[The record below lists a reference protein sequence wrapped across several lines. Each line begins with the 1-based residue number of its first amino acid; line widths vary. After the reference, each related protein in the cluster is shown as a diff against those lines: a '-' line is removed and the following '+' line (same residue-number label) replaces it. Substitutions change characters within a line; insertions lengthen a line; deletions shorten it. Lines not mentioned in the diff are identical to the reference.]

1 MLCRT
6 KRPPHITICS
16 IHNEN
21 IIFPTIVLPQGV
33 FNETESA
40 KNHRHTFA
48 LAPLVEWNG
57 SGGKT
62 LNCAYGVRSEWNLD
76 KSGWTWNTEAEWK
89 HLSYSDKTRLL
100 DSNTDWLYS
109 YKQNEVGLSL
119 VKSF

>member
-1 MLCRT
+1 M
-6 KRPPHITICS
+6 
-16 IHNEN
+16 
-21 IIFPTIVLPQGV
+21 

-48 LAPLVEWNG
+48 LAPLIEWNG
-57 SGGKT
+57 SGSKI
-62 LNCAYGVRSEWNLD
+62 LNRAYGVRSEWNLD
-76 KSGWTWNTEAEWK
+76 KGSWTWNTEAEWK

-109 YKQNEVGLSL
+109 YKQNEVGLSP